1 MAPLVSTQWLAD
13 SLDVRDVRVADASW
27 YLPTEARDARADFEV
42 AHIPG
47 AVFLDLA
54 DLANTTSDLPMMLPP
69 PEKFASRMTKLG
81 LGDGTRI
88 ILYDDS
94 PHHTAAR
101 GWAMLRSFGMTDVAL
116 LDGGLAKWR
125 AEGRPIAQGPIEAK
139 PRHVTVRARGAGIAD
154 LADMKAAQATR
165 DTQIVDAR
173 SPGRFAGAE
182 PEPRPGVVP
191 GHIPGAINLHY
202 ATFFNTDGTW
212 KEVDQLASVF
222 VDAGID
228 LARSLVATCGS
239 GVTAA
244 VIAFAA
250 HLLGQTVPVYDGSWA
265 EWGSDPTTPKE
276 TGA

>member
-1 MAPLVSTQWLAD
+1 MTPLVSTQWLAD
-13 SLDVRDVRVADASW
+13 ALDARDVRIADASW
-27 YLPTEARDARADFEV
+27 YLPTEARDARAAFEV

-54 DLANTTSDLPMMLPP
+54 DLVDTTSDLPMMLPP

-101 GWAMLRSFGMTDVAL
+101 GWAMLRSFGMIEVAL
-116 LDGGLAKWR
+116 LDGGFAKWR
-125 AEGRPIAQGPIEAK
+125 AEGRPIAHGPHEAK
-139 PRHVTVRARGAGIAD
+139 PRHVTLRARGAGIAD
-154 LADMKAAQATR
+154 LADIKAAQVGR
-165 DTQIVDAR
+165 RTQIVDAR

-202 ATFFNTDGTW
+202 AAFFNTDGTW

-222 VDAGID
+222 ANAGID
-228 LARSLVATCGS
+228 LDRPLIATCGS

-250 HLLGQTVPVYDGSWA
+250 HLLGRKVPIYDGSWA
-265 EWGSDPTTPKE
+265 EWGSDPTTPKDI
-276 TGA
+276 GV